1 MDDFSKRIR
10 DRGLSRRQALA
21 GAGLGL
27 LSAASFAASPAARA
41 ADPVTLTIWSWVPNM
56 QDEAKLYMQAN
67 PGVTVNVV
75 NVGQGNPH
83 YAKVQNALRAHH
95 GGPDLVQIEFDKVL
109 TFRQLD
115 AFSDL
120 APYGVNDFKKD
131 YVDWAW
137 QQVSDG
143 THVYA
148 MPWDS
153 GPIGQIYRKDIFDAH
168 QMTPATSWDAFAEQA
183 LKLHKDTPDT
193 LLTNATFTEGAWS
206 NALLW
211 QMGWRPFTVDGTTIG
226 IDFSNDVSRR
236 FAAYWQKLLDAGAV
250 DAKPGFVTEWY
261 QSFDKGRYAIW
272 IVGAWGPV
280 FLEQFAK
287 SSAGK
292 WRAAA
297 IPQWSTSGAPVSA
310 NWGGSTLALLKQ
322 SRHQA
327 EAAKLAIWLLHSAK
341 STRQFATEQYLF
353 PTSLALLNDQS
364 FLNTPYPFYGN
375 QPVNQVFAE
384 SAKNVHADFQWSPF
398 QEYVQTQMASELGAA
413 ANGRGTLQA
422 AFDRLQKRF
431 VSYAQQQGFT
441 VKT

>member
-1 MDDFSKRIR
+1 MDDFTKIARG
-10 DRGLSRRQALA
+10 RGLSRRQALA
-21 GAGLGL
+21 GASLGL
-27 LSAASFAASPAARA
+27 LSASPLLAPRARA
-41 ADPVTLTIWSWVPNM
+41 AEPVHLTIWSWVPNM

-67 PGVTVNVV
+67 PGVTVSVV

-83 YAKVQNALRAHH
+83 YAKIENALRAHH
-95 GGPDLVQIEFDKVL
+95 GGPDLAQIEFDKVL
-109 TFRQLD
+109 SFRELN

-120 APYGVNDFKKD
+120 APYGVNAFKKD

-137 QQVSDG
+137 AQVSDG
-143 THVYA
+143 DHVYA

-153 GPIGQIYRKDIFDAH
+153 GPIGQVYRKDIFDSHGLA
-168 QMTPATSWDAFAEQA
+168 PAPNWDAFAEQA
-183 LKLHKDTPDT
+183 LKLHKDAPDT

-211 QMGWRPFTVDGTTIG
+211 QMGWRPFTLDGTTLG
-226 IDFSNDVSRR
+226 IDFSNDISRK
-236 FAAYWQKLLDAGAV
+236 FSAYWQKLLDAGAV

-280 FLEQFAK
+280 FLQQFAK

-297 IPQWSTSGAPVSA
+297 IPQWNSSGPPVSA
-310 NWGGSTLALLKQ
+310 NWGGSTLCLLKQ
-322 SRHQA
+322 SRHQD
-327 EAAKLAIWLLHSAK
+327 EAARLAIWLLHSAK

-353 PTSLALLNDQS
+353 PTSLALLDDQS
-364 FLNTPYPFYGN
+364 FLDTPYPFYGD

-384 SAKNVHADFQWSPF
+384 SAKHVDADFQWSPF

-413 ANGRGTLQA
+413 ANGRGTLEA
-422 AFDRLQKRF
+422 AFDRLQKRLTT
-431 VSYAQQQGFT
+431 YAEQQGFT
-441 VKT
+441 VKS